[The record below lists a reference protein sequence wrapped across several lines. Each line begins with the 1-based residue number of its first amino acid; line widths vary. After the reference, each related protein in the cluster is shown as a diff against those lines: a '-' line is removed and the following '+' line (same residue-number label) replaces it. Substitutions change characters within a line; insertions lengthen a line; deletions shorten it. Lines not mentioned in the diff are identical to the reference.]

1 MARKSP
7 IIRDSVTVTKQA
19 ELDHLAEFNQQR
31 KAEIER
37 DQKVQSRTGQPRQ
50 APAGA
55 NTKRRKGSHAVE
67 AIIADYLDPEIR
79 ALGDAMDAPAK
90 PPRGAVSDTSL
101 TRRRRLA
108 RRCRFT

>member
-1 MARKSP
+1 MR
-7 IIRDSVTVTKQA
+7 
-19 ELDHLAEFNQQR
+19 
-31 KAEIER
+31 
-37 DQKVQSRTGQPRQ
+37 
-50 APAGA
+50 
-55 NTKRRKGSHAVE
+55 VE

-90 PPRGAVSDTSL
+90 QPRGAVSDTSL